1 MKVLFAQTFNL
12 GVIAVMLFVIGV
24 NLKRR
29 FLIRALET
37 EADLRQEPELV
48 DEFLLTGL
56 LEPDLEF
63 LAASL
68 ERYRCLLPL
77 LASGFVSLAGI
88 GTGAGALLYGVL
100 NGLFSGR
107 LGTVVLISGSVVL
120 LALFVYIL
128 RHLGELFRLLG
139 CRANL

>member
-29 FLIRALET
+29 FLIRALEA

-48 DEFLLTGL
+48 DEFLLTDL
-56 LEPDLEF
+56 LEPDLDF
-63 LAASL
+63 LAAGP
-68 ERYRCLLPL
+68 EWRRCLLPL

-88 GTGAGALLYGVL
+88 MTGAWALLYGVL

-107 LGTVVLISGSVVL
+107 LGTVALISCSVVL
-120 LALFVYIL
+120 LALFAYIFQ
-128 RHLGELFRLLG
+128 HMEKLFRLLG
-139 CRANL
+139 CRAQL

>member
-1 MKVLFAQTFNL
+1 MKILFAQTFNL

-29 FLIRALET
+29 FLIRALEA

-48 DEFLLTGL
+48 DEFLLTDL

-63 LAASL
+63 LAARPKS
-68 ERYRCLLPL
+68 RRCLLPL
-77 LASGFVSLAGI
+77 LASGVVSLAGI
-88 GTGAGALLYGVL
+88 GTGAGALLYGGL

-107 LGTVVLISGSVVL
+107 LGTVVLISGSAVL

-128 RHLGELFRLLG
+128 RHLGALFQLLSGRKRL
-139 CRANL
+139 

>member
-1 MKVLFAQTFNL
+1 MNVLFAQTFNL

-48 DEFLLTGL
+48 DEFLLTDL

-63 LAASL
+63 LAASP
-68 ERYRCLLPL
+68 ERCRCLLPL

-88 GTGAGALLYGVL
+88 GTGAGALLYGGL
-100 NGLFSGR
+100 NSLFASG
-107 LGTVVLISGSVVL
+107 LGTVALISCSAVL

-128 RHLGELFRLLG
+128 RYLGALFQLLS
-139 CRANL
+139 CRKRI

>member
-1 MKVLFAQTFNL
+1 MKILFAQTFNL

-37 EADLRQEPELV
+37 EADLRQEPEVV
-48 DEFLLTGL
+48 DEFLLTDL

-63 LAASL
+63 LAASP
-68 ERYRCLLPL
+68 ERCRCLLPL

-88 GTGAGALLYGVL
+88 GTGAWALLYGGL
-100 NGLFSGR
+100 NGLFARG
-107 LGTVVLISGSVVL
+107 LGTAILIANSAVL

-128 RHLGELFRLLG
+128 RYLGELFRLLD
-139 CRANL
+139 CREQ